1 MGFKLAIL
9 ISGNGSNMLN
19 IIEACKKKILS
30 SEVKIVVS
38 NNYNSKGI
46 ELAKKKEIKT
56 KIIDNEKFEEKLQ
69 KILHDEKINLVCLAG
84 FMKILNKKFLKNW
97 KYKIINIHP
106 SILPSFPG
114 LNAVDQALK
123 KGVKYTGCTIHFVD
137 DGIDTGKIIDQ
148 KIIRI
153 AEKDTL
159 SNLKK
164 KILKEEHNLYIK
176 VLSNLEKE
184 INDKI

>member
-1 MGFKLAIL
+1 MKIAICFYGL
-9 ISGNGSNMLN
+9 HPDETWISTTGQGK
-19 IIEACKKKILS
+19 EKKKDRCL
-30 SEVKIVVS
+30 EFW
-38 NNYNSKGI
+38 
-46 ELAKKKEIKT
+46 KKNVFDINDCDIFMHSFST
-56 KIIDNEKFEEKLQ
+56 
-69 KILHDEKINLVCLAG
+69 LHDKLLEYEP
-84 FMKILNKKFLKNW
+84 KKYLFED
-97 KYKIINIHP
+97 
-106 SILPSFPG
+106 
-114 LNAVDQALK
+114 V
-123 KGVKYTGCTIHFVD
+123 
-137 DGIDTGKIIDQ
+137 KIIDQ

>member
-1 MGFKLAIL
+1 
-9 ISGNGSNMLN
+9 
-19 IIEACKKKILS
+19 
-30 SEVKIVVS
+30 
-38 NNYNSKGI
+38 
-46 ELAKKKEIKT
+46 
-56 KIIDNEKFEEKLQ
+56 
-69 KILHDEKINLVCLAG
+69 
-84 FMKILNKKFLKNW
+84 MKILNKNFLKNW

-114 LNAVDQALK
+114 LDAVNQALK

-137 DGIDTGKIIDQ
+137 AGIDTGQIIDQ
-148 KIIRI
+148 QIIRI

-159 SNLKK
+159 SDLKK

-184 INDKI
+184 ILEKEINDKI

>member
-1 MGFKLAIL
+1 M
-9 ISGNGSNMLN
+9 
-19 IIEACKKKILS
+19 
-30 SEVKIVVS
+30 
-38 NNYNSKGI
+38 
-46 ELAKKKEIKT
+46 
-56 KIIDNEKFEEKLQ
+56 
-69 KILHDEKINLVCLAG
+69 
-84 FMKILNKKFLKNW
+84 
-97 KYKIINIHP
+97 
-106 SILPSFPG
+106 
-114 LNAVDQALK
+114 DQALK

-176 VLSNLEKE
+176 FYLIWK
-184 INDKI
+184 KK